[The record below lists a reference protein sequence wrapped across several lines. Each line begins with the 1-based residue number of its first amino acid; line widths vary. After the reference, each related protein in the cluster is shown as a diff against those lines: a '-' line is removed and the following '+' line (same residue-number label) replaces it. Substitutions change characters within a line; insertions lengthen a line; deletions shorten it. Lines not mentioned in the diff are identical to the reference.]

1 MSSAPFRALF
11 RSRPVL
17 PTTLTPRTESLCQ
30 YRATAYLRYKYY
42 KPFHLRPLS
51 YTRQINMSA
60 VPFNTDKAPKP
71 VAAYSQ
77 AVKAGGFLYVSG
89 QVPLKPDGSKHEG
102 SLQEQTVQVLENLK
116 NIIVEAG
123 SSWDKI
129 VKVTIYVT
137 DMGKFGEINEVYA
150 KYFDQHRAARTT
162 IGVAA
167 LPLGFQVE
175 MDAVVLE

>member
-1 MSSAPFRALF
+1 
-11 RSRPVL
+11 
-17 PTTLTPRTESLCQ
+17 
-30 YRATAYLRYKYY
+30 
-42 KPFHLRPLS
+42 
-51 YTRQINMSA
+51 MSA

-89 QVPLKPDGSKHEG
+89 QVPLKADGSKHEG
-102 SLQEQTVQVLENLK
+102 TLQEQTVQVLENLK

-137 DMGKFGEINEVYA
+137 DMSKFGEINEVYA